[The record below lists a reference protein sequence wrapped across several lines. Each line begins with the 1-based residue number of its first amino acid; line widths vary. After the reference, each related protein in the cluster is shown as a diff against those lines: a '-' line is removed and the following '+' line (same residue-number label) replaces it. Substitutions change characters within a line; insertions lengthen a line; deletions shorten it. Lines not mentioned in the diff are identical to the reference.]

1 MTTSG
6 HGRQAT
12 RREFLATGIAGTL
25 GLALSPTFQRLL
37 AGDAPARRAK
47 ACVLVWLNG
56 GPSHIDTFDPKPGQ
70 PTNGPFKPID
80 TAVEGVQISEHLP
93 RLAGQAKHL
102 AVIRSLTSKEADHEI
117 AYQLLHTGNVRGETV
132 EYPSLGSV
140 VAREW
145 TGEDGDLPAFV
156 TLGGGSAGPGF
167 FGVEFAPYVVGNLDN
182 PVENLTLPEGVD
194 EARRERRLKALEA
207 FNGGFVRRVE
217 RGAVAEQ
224 QRFTAKALRLQ
235 KSPSLKAFDLSKEDP
250 KLLASYG
257 IATPTPEGA
266 QPAEGKA
273 ADTSAFGKS
282 CLVARR
288 LVERGVR
295 FVEVTLDGW
304 DTHADNFTAVA
315 ALSKQLDTGLGALL
329 ADLADRRLLEETLV
343 VCMGEFGRTPTI
355 NADKGRDHWSEVFSV
370 VLAGGGVRGGQ
381 VVGASDALGE
391 QVKDRPVR
399 VPDLYTT
406 LLAAFGVSG
415 TKQYRT
421 PEGRP
426 IRLAEKGKVVKELF
440 G

>member
-1 MTTSG
+1 MTKSG
-6 HGRQAT
+6 HGRQVT

-47 ACVLVWLNG
+47 ACVLIWLNG

-80 TAVEGVQISEHLP
+80 TAVEGIQISEHLP

-117 AYQLLHTGNVRGETV
+117 AYQLLHTGNVRSETV

-145 TGEDGDLPAFV
+145 TGEDGDLLAFV
-156 TLGGGSAGPGF
+156 TLGGGSTGPGF

-235 KSPSLKAFDLSKEDP
+235 KSPSLKAFDLSKEDR

-257 IATPTPEGA
+257 IATPPPEGA
-266 QPAEGKA
+266 QPAEGEA

-288 LVERGVR
+288 LVEQGVR

-381 VVGASDALGE
+381 VVGASDDLGE
-391 QVKDRPVR
+391 HVKDRSVT